1 MMIRKYMLGLGS
13 ALILSMLA
21 AGCGGGSNN
30 DSSFDRS
37 GKNNTAE
44 PVAAQDTFV
53 DAVKTIVATT
63 SDTTEPVSID
73 AITPTSPS
81 NTAPVPIS

>member
-13 ALILSMLA
+13 ALILSMLV
-21 AGCGGGSNN
+21 AGCGGDDDHGL
-30 DSSFDRS
+30 FDRS

-44 PVAAQDTFV
+44 PVAAQDAFV
-53 DAVKTIVATT
+53 DAVQAVVATT

>member
-13 ALILSMLA
+13 ALILSMLV
-21 AGCGGGSNN
+21 AGCGGDDNGSP
-30 DSSFDRS
+30 FDRS
-37 GKNNTAE
+37 GKYNTAE
-44 PVAAQDTFV
+44 PVAAQDGFV